1 MILRLSPSGRLTSH
15 FLCCIYPHCR
25 YLHYILYT
33 IYYIPTLQLCIY
45 TTQSTHLVDIY
56 TVFYRYTL
64 YYPLCRY
71 LDYVPTLCTTMAP
84 LCVQL
89 GSWSGSGGRAE
100 GQQRLA
106 LSHRTHRQRESREPA
121 MVCLLTQIAGDICI
135 NKMHFR

>member
-25 YLHYILYT
+25 YLH
-33 IYYIPTLQLCIY
+33 YIPTLQLCIY

-89 GSWSGSGGRAE
+89 GSWSGVRRPGRGSAAARTQSPDTSAE
-100 GQQRLA
+100 RV
-106 LSHRTHRQRESREPA
+106 SRA
-121 MVCLLTQIAGDICI
+121 CNGVFADTDSRGHLY
-135 NKMHFR
+135 K